1 MQMAPSDENENSCI
15 LPDSSCFQAL
25 PYSDILARLP
35 KYYFRFGVFFFSL
48 LSLSPGNIVE
58 DQFLHSEDD
67 GLPEVNT
74 GNVTHCMTDIPLT
87 WLELAIWA
95 PLRPN
100 WGGTLHKDSLFPSL
114 NPLLWGQRRDLYL
127 KLEKEVHQWGNH
139 HLNDGAKQQYS
150 TTASFHAQD
159 TLQISSRLF
168 SDTV

>member
-1 MQMAPSDENENSCI
+1 MKMRVVAFVLSVLD
-15 LPDSSCFQAL
+15 FRGHHVW
-25 PYSDILARLP
+25 ARLP
-35 KYYFRFGVFFFSL
+35 KQYLLFFFFL
-48 LSLSPGNIVE
+48 PSPGNTE
-58 DQFLHSEDD
+58 DHQFLDSEDD

-87 WLELAIWA
+87 WLELAISA

-114 NPLLWGQRRDLYL
+114 SPLLWGQRSDLYL

-150 TTASFHAQD
+150 TTASSHAQD
-159 TLQISSRLF
+159 IFQISSRLF